1 MKLFELYQQNTLQGT
16 NNLKLISEAVEN
28 KTGAVITVGNTQV
41 KLGINSARY
50 VLGLYE
56 TAVANGTSEQFLEG
70 LANLNP
76 TMVMENDNTMRHIV
90 SKFKHE
96 VKNFVSGD
104 DLDTDLYHA
113 LFDYYSDHGEMPYG
127 VAKGRDGDPY
137 EWVTMRFD
145 RDVHDYAGD
154 NNPDVPALPS
164 ATMPSMPRQESMYE
178 ARNPWLD
185 LSYSNTPKV
194 GQRKRTSSG
203 EVEYTG
209 SGQIHRSTK
218 RYGGDEPE
226 NVKDVDTTSSGEP
239 AVKRGRGRPSAG
251 VTGADESGTKFG
263 DYSSWYHKSKR
274 THADRKIVG
283 GRSQAIAVLPKGK
296 KYLVV
301 GKWENDSGVLLD
313 KPSELL
319 TLDDLKAYKSGRG
332 RPKKV
337 REWIETLRFVSEGAV
352 SKKLFEGYYDLND
365 PDLSMNPID
374 LSSNPSLKDIIQ
386 RYTQLVYQGHASE
399 TSPEEDQE
407 YDAIEKYVAQRFGE
421 KGSAHLQKAGEVSY
435 WGRND
440 KPYGRDSRSS
450 NLGRPNQP
458 SGDFRT
464 TKAGKMHG
472 QDAKMMKAKVADRLG
487 RHPAPNLPEGT
498 ITKTST
504 GIKHTAKD
512 KYGAGEEERA
522 PQDPGKY
529 ARDLDG
535 LNKNLTSKLDKS
547 MGIKNDRGP
556 KKK

>member
-28 KTGAVITVGNTQV
+28 KTSTVITVGNTQV

-50 VLGLYE
+50 VFGLYE

-96 VKNFVSGD
+96 VRNFVNGD

-127 VAKGRDGDPY
+127 VVKARDGDPY

-145 RDVHDYAGD
+145 RDVHDYAG
-154 NNPDVPALPS
+154 NSNPDVPALPT
-164 ATMPSMPRQESMYE
+164 ATMPRQESMYE

-185 LSYSNTPKV
+185 LSYSNTPRV
-194 GQRKRTSSG
+194 GQKKRTSSG

-209 SGQIHRSTK
+209 TGQVHRSTK

-226 NVKDVDTTSSGEP
+226 NVKDVEMTATDEP

-283 GRSQAIAVLPKGK
+283 GRGAAIAVLPKGK

-319 TLDDLKAYKSGRG
+319 TLDDLKSYKSGRG

-337 REWIETLRFVSEGAV
+337 REWIETLRFVAEG
-352 SKKLFEGYYDLND
+352 
-365 PDLSMNPID
+365 
-374 LSSNPSLKDIIQ
+374 
-386 RYTQLVYQGHASE
+386 E
-399 TSPEEDQE
+399 T
-407 YDAIEKYVAQRFGE
+407 
-421 KGSAHLQKAGEVSY
+421 
-435 WGRND
+435 
-440 KPYGRDSRSS
+440 
-450 NLGRPNQP
+450 
-458 SGDFRT
+458 
-464 TKAGKMHG
+464 
-472 QDAKMMKAKVADRLG
+472 
-487 RHPAPNLPEGT
+487 
-498 ITKTST
+498 TKTST
-504 GIKHTAKD
+504 GIKHTAKG
-512 KYGAGEEERA
+512 KYGAGEDEKEA
-522 PQDPGKY
+522 ES
-529 ARDLDG
+529 
-535 LNKNLTSKLDKS
+535 LNKGLTSKLDKS
-547 MGIKNDRGP
+547 MGIKHDHGN

>member
-16 NNLKLISEAVEN
+16 NNLKLISEAVAN

-56 TAVANGTSEQFLEG
+56 TAIANGTSEQFLEG

-90 SKFKHE
+90 GKFKHE
-96 VKNFVSGD
+96 VKNFLAGD
-104 DLDTDLYHA
+104 DLDSDLYHA

-154 NNPDVPALPS
+154 NNPDVPALP
-164 ATMPSMPRQESMYE
+164 ATNMPTMPRQESMYE

-226 NVKDVDTTSSGEP
+226 NVKDVPTTSNDEP
-239 AVKRGRGRPSAG
+239 AVKRSKGRPSAA
-251 VTGADESGTKFG
+251 VQSGEAG
-263 DYSSWYHKSKR
+263 EQISDYKLWYHKSKR
-274 THADRKIVG
+274 KHPERKIVG
-283 GRSQAIAVLPKGK
+283 SNANAIAVVPKGK

-301 GKWENDSGVLLD
+301 SRWENGSATLLD
-313 KPSELL
+313 KPTELL
-319 TLDDLKAYKSGRG
+319 TLADLQSFKSAKG

-337 REWIETLRFVSEGAV
+337 REWIETLRFVAESA
-352 SKKLFEGYYDLND
+352 
-365 PDLSMNPID
+365 M
-374 LSSNPSLKDIIQ
+374 
-386 RYTQLVYQGHASE
+386 TQ
-399 TSPEEDQE
+399 
-407 YDAIEKYVAQRFGE
+407 K
-421 KGSAHLQKAGEVSY
+421 
-435 WGRND
+435 
-440 KPYGRDSRSS
+440 
-450 NLGRPNQP
+450 
-458 SGDFRT
+458 
-464 TKAGKMHG
+464 
-472 QDAKMMKAKVADRLG
+472 
-487 RHPAPNLPEGT
+487 
-498 ITKTST
+498 
-504 GIKHTAKD
+504 
-512 KYGAGEEERA
+512 
-522 PQDPGKY
+522 
-529 ARDLDG
+529 
-535 LNKNLTSKLDKS
+535 
-547 MGIKNDRGP
+547 
-556 KKK
+556 